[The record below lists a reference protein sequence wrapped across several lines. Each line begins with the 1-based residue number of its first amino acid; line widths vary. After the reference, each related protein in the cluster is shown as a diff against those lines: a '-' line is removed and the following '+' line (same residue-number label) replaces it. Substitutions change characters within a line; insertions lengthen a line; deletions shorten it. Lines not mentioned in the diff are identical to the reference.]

1 MASRAAQII
10 DHLGGISVSAPARG
24 DDDPLNARPLI
35 DMPDRLREGSAAAA
49 ARHRRWYE
57 RWQRRQLA
65 ARDVAAGDSWVFPDH
80 RSLAEIAD
88 PRRAA

>member
-1 MASRAAQII
+1 MVIPSMR
-10 DHLGGISVSAPARG
+10 V
-24 DDDPLNARPLI
+24 PLI